1 MIETLGNLGDF
12 IGGIGVIVTVIYL
25 AVQVR
30 RNTQS
35 NLTSSYQSIVTAI
48 SDWTTTVASDKEL
61 TRVIRIGMADLNS
74 LDGDEQAQ
82 FNLLIV
88 GVLRHYENIHFQYEN
103 GFIPADTWEGWASRI
118 KGTVEAP
125 GGKHVWDSQRTAF
138 SNSFR
143 NFIEDPTT
151 VQTTTP
157 GAFDLV
163 GGEDDA

>member
-88 GVLRHYENIHFQYEN
+88 GVLRHYENIHFQ
-103 GFIPADTWEGWASRI
+103 
-118 KGTVEAP
+118 
-125 GGKHVWDSQRTAF
+125 
-138 SNSFR
+138 
-143 NFIEDPTT
+143 
-151 VQTTTP
+151 
-157 GAFDLV
+157 
-163 GGEDDA
+163 